1 MKTFTT
7 LSSIVLLA
15 STLGFASTAMAAGD
29 RVAPTRTGATALNP
43 TGSATGA
50 GTVSV
55 PASVSVA
62 TGGTVTITPT
72 ATTGAV
78 ITEITAN
85 NGTQGGF
92 PVACTTTSCTYTET
106 KHGVINNDTVALTL
120 KYTVNGTPV
129 TVKKVVQVTIAP
141 PAHS

>member
-78 ITEITAN
+78 LTSLAST
-85 NGTQGGF
+85 NGTQGT
-92 PVACTTTSCTYTET
+92 VSCTSPTRCAYTENMA
-106 KHGVINNDTVALTL
+106 GAINNDTIALTL

>member
-62 TGGTVTITPT
+62 ADGTVTITPT

-78 ITEITAN
+78 MTALAGTT
-85 NGTQGGF
+85 GTQGNL
-92 PVACTTTSCTYTET
+92 VCTTPTSCAYTET
-106 KHGVINNDTVALTL
+106 KHGVINNDTVALKLT
-120 KYTVNGTPV
+120 YTVNGATV
-129 TVKKVVQVTIAP
+129 VVKKLVQITIAP
-141 PAHS
+141 KAAS